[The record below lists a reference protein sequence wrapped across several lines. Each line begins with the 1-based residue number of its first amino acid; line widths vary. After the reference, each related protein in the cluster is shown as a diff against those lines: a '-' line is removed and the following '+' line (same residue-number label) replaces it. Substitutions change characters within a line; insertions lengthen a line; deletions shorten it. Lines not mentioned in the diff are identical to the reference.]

1 MHIKFFSIEY
11 TKLNDIIKSNHK
23 INIRRDLIMS
33 FYKKMVSVC
42 AAVALSTSIIPVI
55 PVSADTGMT
64 RYEAERQYTGGW
76 ADVVQNS
83 IASGGYVVER
93 IGGKSTDI
101 GTVVFKIWAEE
112 AGTYNAKLGYISKKD
127 SDFYVRVN
135 WYAWDTG
142 NDTKFTTT
150 ASNSV
155 QTQEMTLKLNAGWN
169 DVKIYSTKGITDDG
183 TDYRISVDYLD
194 VDTEGYT
201 LPNITEDTKA
211 TLNNTSHRDIY
222 KASDGSGITGLGQSG
237 SADFIVKADE
247 DGAYNLGI
255 AVRITEHWKYML
267 IMFLLILYIAL
278 LPTKAIESILLWYS
292 LLLRQESIKSH
303 LKINTVRLLI
313 LIKFS

>member
-1 MHIKFFSIEY
+1 
-11 TKLNDIIKSNHK
+11 
-23 INIRRDLIMS
+23 MS

-255 AVRITEHWKYML
+255 
-267 IMFLLILYIAL
+267 
-278 LPTKAIESILLWYS
+278 WYS
-292 LLLRQESIKSH
+292 SADYRALEVYVDNVLVD
-303 LKINTVRLLI
+303 TVY
-313 LIKFS
+313 